1 MANRAQS
8 STSASADASTGRS
21 GGATVRS
28 HSGQGRTVNNLVFLA
43 LCMAIMICSFIAF
56 ASYPNSPLIWI
67 LGLGLYALALL
78 IPVGILQNSTA
89 KKAFGGRT
97 VLMDVLAV
105 LVAVVD
111 GRGLGVALAGVA
123 GAVVE
128 RGGGAAPPH
137 LGDLGGRGDVHEDR
151 AAAEGLLGG
160 AVLQDAHWDEQR

>member
-28 HSGQGRTVNNLVFLA
+28 HSGQGRTVNNFVFLA
-43 LCMAIMICSFIAF
+43 LCMAIMIGSFIAF

-97 VLMDVLAV
+97 VLMDVPSSTEVPAM
-105 LVAVVD
+105 
-111 GRGLGVALAGVA
+111 GQSRT
-123 GAVVE
+123 
-128 RGGGAAPPH
+128 
-137 LGDLGGRGDVHEDR
+137 
-151 AAAEGLLGG
+151 AAAFDDGPR
-160 AVLQDAHWDEQR
+160 DARERDARTASVHHGDKYGKNVE

>member
-43 LCMAIMICSFIAF
+43 LCMAIMIGSFIAF

-97 VLMDVLAV
+97 VLMDVPSTTEVSDLHR
-105 LVAVVD
+105 
-111 GRGLGVALAGVA
+111 GRT
-123 GAVVE
+123 
-128 RGGGAAPPH
+128 
-137 LGDLGGRGDVHEDR
+137 
-151 AAAEGLLGG
+151 AAAFDDGPRDARERDARTA
-160 AVLQDAHWDEQR
+160 AVHHGDKYGKNVE

>member
-43 LCMAIMICSFIAF
+43 LCMAIMIGSFIAF
-56 ASYPNSPLIWI
+56 ASYPNSPLIWFV
-67 LGLGLYALALL
+67 GLGLYALALL

-97 VLMDVLAV
+97 VLMDVPSSTEVPAMGQGRTAADFDDGPRDIRERDANTAAV
-105 LVAVVD
+105 HHGD
-111 GRGLGVALAGVA
+111 KYGKN
-123 GAVVE
+123 VE
-128 RGGGAAPPH
+128 
-137 LGDLGGRGDVHEDR
+137 
-151 AAAEGLLGG
+151 
-160 AVLQDAHWDEQR
+160 

>member
-43 LCMAIMICSFIAF
+43 LCMAIMIGSFIAF

-67 LGLGLYALALL
+67 VGLGLYALALL

-89 KKAFGGRT
+89 KKAEGGRT
-97 VLMDVLAV
+97 ILMHVPPSTE
-105 LVAVVD
+105 
-111 GRGLGVALAGVA
+111 VA
-123 GAVVE
+123 GE
-128 RGGGAAPPH
+128 PTT
-137 LGDLGGRGDVHEDR
+137 
-151 AAAEGLLGG
+151 AAAFPDPPRNIGTRDAEVRAEHQNDTLGK
-160 AVLQDAHWDEQR
+160 ATQ

>member
-28 HSGQGRTVNNLVFLA
+28 HSGQGRTVNNFVFLV
-43 LCMAIMICSFIAF
+43 LCMAIMIGSFIAF

-97 VLMDVLAV
+97 ILMHVPPSTE
-105 LVAVVD
+105 
-111 GRGLGVALAGVA
+111 VA
-123 GAVVE
+123 GE
-128 RGGGAAPPH
+128 PTT
-137 LGDLGGRGDVHEDR
+137 
-151 AAAEGLLGG
+151 AAAFPDPPRNIGTRDAEVRAEHQNDTLGK
-160 AVLQDAHWDEQR
+160 ATQ

>member
-28 HSGQGRTVNNLVFLA
+28 HSGQGRTVNNFVFLA
-43 LCMAIMICSFIAF
+43 LCMAIMIGSFIAF

-97 VLMDVLAV
+97 VLMDVPSTTEV
-105 LVAVVD
+105 PEM
-111 GRGLGVALAGVA
+111 GRG
-123 GAVVE
+123 
-128 RGGGAAPPH
+128 RT
-137 LGDLGGRGDVHEDR
+137 
-151 AAAEGLLGG
+151 AAAFDDGPRDARERDAKTS
-160 AVLQDAHWDEQR
+160 AVHHGDKYGKNVE

>member
-28 HSGQGRTVNNLVFLA
+28 HSGQGRTINNLVFLA
-43 LCMAIMICSFIAF
+43 LCMAIMIGSFIAF

-67 LGLGLYALALL
+67 VGLGLYALALL

-97 VLMDVLAV
+97 VLMDVPSTTEV
-105 LVAVVD
+105 PEM
-111 GRGLGVALAGVA
+111 GRG
-123 GAVVE
+123 
-128 RGGGAAPPH
+128 RT
-137 LGDLGGRGDVHEDR
+137 
-151 AAAEGLLGG
+151 AAAFDDGPRDPRER
-160 AVLQDAHWDEQR
+160 DARTASVHHGDKYGKNVE

>member
-28 HSGQGRTVNNLVFLA
+28 HSGQGRTGNNLVFLA
-43 LCMAIMICSFIAF
+43 LCMAIMIGSFIAF

-97 VLMDVLAV
+97 VLMDVPSSTEVPAMGQ
-105 LVAVVD
+105 
-111 GRGLGVALAGVA
+111 GRT
-123 GAVVE
+123 
-128 RGGGAAPPH
+128 
-137 LGDLGGRGDVHEDR
+137 
-151 AAAEGLLGG
+151 AAAFDDGPRDARERDARTA
-160 AVLQDAHWDEQR
+160 AVHHGDKYGKNVE